1 MRLNEALDRFGNVKC
16 HMRLIFGLRWTYEA
30 IPFLTSTKGVLRLTI
45 NSFSLAR
52 VTRREVKDDKLPCL
66 CHAPEHTSLTGS
78 KMIAPRC
85 LIFIFV
91 EKRGFAKEEV
101 GILSQC

>member
-1 MRLNEALDRFGNVKC
+1 MRLV
-16 HMRLIFGLRWTYEA
+16 FGLRWTYEA
-30 IPFLTSTKGVLRLTI
+30 IPFLAPTKGVLRLAI

-52 VTRREVKDDKLPCL
+52 VARREVKDDKLPCL
-66 CHAPEHTSLTGS
+66 CHTPEYASLMGS

-85 LIFIFV
+85 LVFIFV

-101 GILSQC
+101 GVLSQCGNTRGVLGSE